1 LLIEAISRGS
11 KEDDVDVE
19 IKAISRGGEE
29 DDADI
34 KIEDPQAFK
43 LIN

>member
-11 KEDDVDVE
+11 EKDDVDIE

-29 DDADI
+29 DNADI
-34 KIEDPQAFK
+34 KIKDLQAFK